1 MASCTNKVD
10 NEETVNIPISKEES
24 LSLKLKSH
32 VTSGI
37 AVCRRQFIYSNLLKK
52 RVWIEMN

>member
-1 MASCTNKVD
+1 MAFCTNKED
-10 NEETVNIPISKEES
+10 HEATVNIPLSKGES
-24 LSLKLKSH
+24 LSLKLKSY

-52 RVWIEMN
+52 RV